1 MALSLS
7 KTYSLEKPAEV
18 IAMAEVLK
26 KHVIQQR
33 LFAEIKGKNY
43 VMVEGWML
51 AGFLTGMN
59 VLVEEP
65 KNLSTPQE
73 TKWSVTAKI
82 YSGDKLVGI
91 GYALCSSKEA
101 QKKGFDEYAILSMAQ
116 TRAIGKAYRNK
127 IGWIMKLAGYEA
139 TPSEEM
145 VKIGEKLPNAPIA
158 SPAPMP
164 AAQKPL
170 LKGQIIGPDNLPTW
184 SCVKCGDPIS
194 DKVADYSYKVFGK
207 RLCREHQT
215 K

>member
-1 MALSLS
+1 MTKIQINKSEMALSLS

-59 VLVEEP
+59 VIVEEP

-127 IGWIMKLAGYEA
+127 IGWIMKLAGYEGN
-139 TPSEEM
+139 SERRN
-145 VKIGEKLPNAPIA
+145 GEDRREVAECSHCKPGSDAGSTEA
-158 SPAPMP
+158 SPQGTDHRPRQSSDLVLREMRRP
-164 AAQKPL
+164 DF
-170 LKGQIIGPDNLPTW
+170 GQG
-184 SCVKCGDPIS
+184 CGLFI
-194 DKVADYSYKVFGK
+194 
-207 RLCREHQT
+207 
-215 K
+215 